1 MIVLHHLVVGRSV
14 FTAWL
19 LEELGL
25 DYELEIYHRLE
36 TRRAPEELKQIHPL
50 GKSPVVEV
58 DGQVI
63 AESGAIAEYL
73 LERYDTE
80 NRLAPST
87 DDWAERARF
96 LQWLHYPE
104 GSAFAP
110 MLMILLKLSSGQ
122 PLGAFAD
129 EFATRE
135 ATLHLSYLRDTL
147 ADRDYILGTE
157 FSAADVGLSYIV
169 SLADRLQLLEPYPTL
184 TDYLRRATDRDA
196 FRKAWERTGG

>member
-25 DYELEIYHRLE
+25 DYELKVYHRLE
-36 TRRAPEELKQIHPL
+36 TRRAPVELREVHPL
-50 GKSPVVEV
+50 GKSPVIES

-73 LERYDTE
+73 LERFDTE
-80 NRLAPST
+80 HRLSPST
-87 DDWAERARF
+87 EDWAERARF

-110 MLMILLKLSSGQ
+110 MLMVLLKLSSGQ
-122 PLGAFAD
+122 SLGAFAD
-129 EFATRE
+129 EWASKE
-135 ATLHLSYLRDTL
+135 AELHLDYLRGAL
-147 ADRDYILGTE
+147 ADRPYILGDE
-157 FSAADVGLSYIV
+157 FSAADIGLSYIV
-169 SLADRLQLLEPYPTL
+169 SLADRLQLLEPYPSL
-184 TDYLRRATDRDA
+184 GEYLARTTDRDA

>member
-19 LEELGL
+19 LEELAL
-25 DYELEIYHRLE
+25 DYELKVYHRLE
-36 TRRAPEELKQIHPL
+36 TRRAPAELKEIHPL
-50 GKSPVVEV
+50 GKSPVIEV

-73 LERYDTE
+73 LERFDADH
-80 NRLAPST
+80 RLAPSME
-87 DDWAERARF
+87 DWEERARF

-110 MLMILLKLSSGQ
+110 MLMVLLKLSSGQ
-122 PLGAFAD
+122 SLGAFAD
-129 EFATRE
+129 EWAKTE
-135 ATLHLSYLRDTL
+135 TELHLDYLRDSL
-147 ADRDYILGTE
+147 NDRSYILGDR

-169 SLADRLQLLEPYPTL
+169 SLADRLQLLDPYPTL
-184 TDYLRRATDRDA
+184 AEYLARTTNRDA
-196 FRKAWERTGG
+196 FRRAWQRTGG

>member
-25 DYELEIYHRLE
+25 DYELKIYHRLE
-36 TRRAPEELKQIHPL
+36 TRRAPAELRDIHPL
-50 GKSPVVEV
+50 GKSPVIEV

-73 LERYDTE
+73 LERFDAE
-80 NRLAPST
+80 HRLSPST
-87 DDWAERARF
+87 DDWQERARF

-122 PLGAFAD
+122 SLGAFAD
-129 EFATRE
+129 EWAAQE
-135 ATLHLSYLRDTL
+135 AGLHLGYLTDTL
-147 ADRDYILGTE
+147 SGQDFILGDE

-184 TDYLRRATDRDA
+184 ADYLARTTDRDA
-196 FRKAWERTGG
+196 FRKAWQRTGG

>member
-19 LEELGL
+19 LEELAL
-25 DYELEIYHRLE
+25 DYELKIYHRLE
-36 TRRAPEELKQIHPL
+36 TRRAPEELREIHPL

-73 LERYDTE
+73 LERFDTE
-80 NRLAPST
+80 HRLSPST
-87 DDWAERARF
+87 DNWEERARF

-110 MLMILLKLSSGQ
+110 LLMVLLKLSSGQ
-122 PLGAFAD
+122 SLGPFAD
-129 EFATRE
+129 EWAANE
-135 ATLHLSYLRDTL
+135 ATLHLDYLRDSLT
-147 ADRDYILGTE
+147 DRDYILGGE

-169 SLADRLQLLEPYPTL
+169 SLADRLQLLEPYPPL
-184 TDYLRRATDRDA
+184 AEYLARTTGRDA
-196 FRKAWERTGG
+196 FRKAWSRTGG